1 MFETYCKNKGY
12 LLKSWVRNEISIRDE
27 KCKSQEKKKKK
38 RMKYESSLEFVE
50 KEKDVTILLC
60 LKKKLFRMKERP
72 NMNFWPMLLCAL

>member
-38 RMKYESSLEFVE
+38 
-50 KEKDVTILLC
+50 KEK
-60 LKKKLFRMKERP
+60 KE
-72 NMNFWPMLLCAL
+72 